1 MTEPCDLTARTARAL
16 IGRRQLSPRELL
28 ESCLA
33 RIEAVNPA
41 VNAFVALDVDGARAA
56 AQAAEAAVMRG
67 EALGALH
74 GLPIGVK
81 DLEETAGLR
90 TTFGSP
96 IFANHVPKQDYLT
109 VARLRAAGAII
120 LGKTNTP
127 EFGLGANTRNRV
139 YGATGNPF
147 NPALSAAGSSGGSAA
162 ALACHM
168 VPLCTGSD
176 MGGSLRNPASFC
188 GIIGMRPGAGIIAAP
203 HRAHGW
209 SHLSSYGP
217 MGRDVADVALMLSVM
232 AGEDGRDPISRPLS
246 APVEPLPPI
255 DLASLRLAFTED
267 FGQAPSEAAIRAAF
281 RARAAAL
288 APMFARAVAAHPDCT
303 GGDAAFQVLRAVGV
317 MSAHDAKV
325 RERPAD
331 CGPNV
336 IANVEEARGYTLGDV
351 AAAQAAQQ
359 RLYLSFQQFFA
370 EHDVLIAPTVGISP
384 RPWRELFPAEVD
396 GRPMQSYIHWLA
408 MVYYVTLSGHPA
420 LSLPMGLDANG
431 MPFGLQIIGPRG
443 GDALVLRVAAAVE
456 AAFVG
461 YAEFGRPLPN
471 LGALGQSAPL
481 REAEGFLGFA

>member
-1 MTEPCDLTARTARAL
+1 
-16 IGRRQLSPRELL
+16 
-28 ESCLA
+28 
-33 RIEAVNPA
+33 
-41 VNAFVALDVDGARAA
+41 
-56 AQAAEAAVMRG
+56 
-67 EALGALH
+67 
-74 GLPIGVK
+74 
-81 DLEETAGLR
+81 
-90 TTFGSP
+90 
-96 IFANHVPKQDYLT
+96 
-109 VARLRAAGAII
+109 
-120 LGKTNTP
+120 
-127 EFGLGANTRNRV
+127 
-139 YGATGNPF
+139 
-147 NPALSAAGSSGGSAA
+147 
-162 ALACHM
+162 
-168 VPLCTGSD
+168 
-176 MGGSLRNPASFC
+176 
-188 GIIGMRPGAGIIAAP
+188 
-203 HRAHGW
+203 
-209 SHLSSYGP
+209 
-217 MGRDVADVALMLSVM
+217 
-232 AGEDGRDPISRPLS
+232 
-246 APVEPLPPI
+246 
-255 DLASLRLAFTED
+255 
-267 FGQAPSEAAIRAAF
+267 
-281 RARAAAL
+281 
-288 APMFARAVAAHPDCT
+288 MFARAVAAHPDCT

-461 YAEFGRPLPN
+461 DAEFGRPLPN